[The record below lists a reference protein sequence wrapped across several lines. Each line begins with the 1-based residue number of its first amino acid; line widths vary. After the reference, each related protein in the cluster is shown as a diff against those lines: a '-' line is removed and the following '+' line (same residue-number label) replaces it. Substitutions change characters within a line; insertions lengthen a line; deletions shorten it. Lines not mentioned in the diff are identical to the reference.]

1 MGRIFNRKIP
11 APLPTRM
18 LLTRVSK
25 AIPDVVD
32 LRQWQGP
39 IKDQGQEGSCTGH
52 ASTECFEWEDRR
64 YYKNENVYS
73 PQYTYARELIM
84 NGDFPQDNGSDGTTL
99 CEVGIQFGFCPLS
112 DYPYVEGQILQPTPE
127 QDTEAAQHKATK
139 YHGVVGSAIALT
151 VLGDP
156 TPWPLAV
163 GFTVPAS
170 FESNEVAN
178 TGVMIPLQPGES
190 SPGGHE
196 VAVTGGYDI
205 GATPTLRPQGC
216 PPAVLVQN
224 SWGTGWGWNGTGLFW
239 MPLEVLDAI
248 DTDIKV
254 LHPGSW

>member
-1 MGRIFNRKIP
+1 M
-11 APLPTRM
+11 
-18 LLTRVSK
+18 LTRVSK
-25 AIPDVVD
+25 VIPDVVD
-32 LRQWQGP
+32 LREWQGS

-52 ASTECFEWEDRR
+52 GGTECFEWEDRR

-73 PQYTYARELIM
+73 PQYMYARELIM

-99 CEVGIQFGFCPLS
+99 CEVGIQFGFCPLA
-112 DYPYVEGQILQPTPE
+112 DYPYVEGQILRPTPE
-127 QDTEAAQHKATK
+127 QDAAAAQHKATK
-139 YHGVVGSAIALT
+139 YHGIIGSIIALT

-170 FESNEVAN
+170 FESDEVAN

-196 VAVTGGYDI
+196 VAATGGYDI
-205 GATPTLRPQGC
+205 GAVPTFRPQGC
-216 PPAVLVQN
+216 PPAILCQN
-224 SWGTGWGWNGTGLFW
+224 SWGTGWGWKGTGLFW
-239 MPLEVLDAI
+239 MPLEVLDDS

-254 LHPGSW
+254 LHPGTW